1 VESLSIRLGVEA
13 LSLTWLRTTTT
24 QVTAEGPKER
34 ELKETSL
41 GLALDPSLELRL
53 YF

>member
-1 VESLSIRLGVEA
+1 
-13 LSLTWLRTTTT
+13 
-24 QVTAEGPKER
+24 VTAEGPKER